1 MFIMCYNITLV
12 NTDYFIEGS
21 TDRRVPVTIPMGMT
35 SHDVSFTVRNDTI
48 IEPDETFLEELFVS
62 AMSTSRG
69 VLLAR
74 SGAMVTLQDSDTFT
88 GNFVYMCTIFIQF
101 LMDLNFA
108 YYFCE

>member
-1 MFIMCYNITLV
+1 MCYNITLV

-21 TDRRVPVTIPMGMT
+21 TDRSVPVTIPMGMT
-35 SHDVSFTVRNDTI
+35 SHDISFTVRNDTI
-48 IEPDETFLEELFVS
+48 IESDETFLVELFVS

-74 SGAMVTLQDSDTFT
+74 SGAIVTLQDSDTFA
-88 GNFVYMCTIFIQF
+88 GNFVYVCTIFMQILRDF
-101 LMDLNFA
+101 NFA